1 MSFTREASRTDGL
14 ISTGSKERF
23 HARCRESQSVLV
35 SSFVAAILLAPAV
48 VSAQSAFSGIV
59 RDTSG
64 AVLPGVTVEA
74 SSPVLIEKTRAAVT
88 DGEGRYTITDL
99 RPGTYVV
106 VFTLTGFNTFRRDGL
121 ELPTN
126 FTMQINADM
135 RVGSLEESIT
145 VTGDAP
151 IVDVQSTQRT
161 QVLNRELLDALPSA
175 RNYSGLAALMPGVRM
190 SNTDVGGNQQ
200 MEQIYMTVHG
210 SRQTDTTVQVDGL
223 QLNSLMND
231 GQVQAYYSD
240 AANAEVSYQTSGIG
254 ADTSGGGVRINMIPK
269 EGGNRISG
277 SAFAGGT
284 NGKWQGNN
292 VGPDLVAR
300 GLTVGEKVDHIS
312 DYNFAIGGPF
322 KQDKL
327 WYFTTFR
334 RIATNELVAN
344 NFFKS
349 GEQGMEDQW
358 IYNMLFRTDLAD
370 DAEEQAD
377 RVLRSLPEVQRPR
390 DGRADR
396 SGNGGGTSRLAAR
409 DLLHRPGEVHV
420 DGHQPAAPR
429 GGLLHQHRVPLHR
442 LPARHSEGSRSAGLV
457 HHDRQGRNHEPRHG
471 DQSRHRLPYAALG
484 RPH

>member
-1 MSFTREASRTDGL
+1 MQGVAKVRAL
-14 ISTGSKERF
+14 II
-23 HARCRESQSVLV
+23 
-35 SSFVAAILLAPAV
+35 SSFVAATFVLAPAV

-99 RPGTYVV
+99 RPGTYAV

-126 FTMQINADM
+126 FNMQINADL

-151 IVDVQSTQRT
+151 VVDVQSTQRT
-161 QVLNRELLDALPSA
+161 QVLNRDLLDALPSA

-231 GQVQAYYSD
+231 GQVQAYFSD
-240 AANAEVSYQTSGIG
+240 AANAEVSYQTSGVG
-254 ADTSGGGVRINMIPK
+254 ADVSGGGVRINMIPK
-269 EGGNRISG
+269 EGGNRVSG

-284 NGKWQGNN
+284 NGSWQANN
-292 VGPDLVAR
+292 VSHELKAAGSP
-300 GLTVGEKVDHIS
+300 VGEKVDHIS
-312 DYNFAIGGPF
+312 DYNFAIGGPI

-327 WYFTTFR
+327 WYFTTLPPHRHQRAR
-334 RIATNELVAN
+334 R
-344 NFFKS
+344 
-349 GEQGMEDQW
+349 EQLLQGRHAGHGGSVDLQ
-358 IYNMLFRTDLAD
+358 RAVPPDLAD
-370 DAEEQAD
+370 DAQEQAHG
-377 RVLRSLPEVQRPR
+377 VLRPLSEVQGPR

-396 SGNGGGTSRLAAR
+396 SGNGGGAARLAAR
-409 DLLHRPGEVHV
+409 ELLHRPGEVHV
-420 DGHQPAAPR
+420 DRHQPPAPR
-429 GGLLHQHRVPLHR
+429 GGLLDQRRVPLHR
-442 LPARHSEGSRSAGLV
+442 LPAGRAEGPRQRRSGSRTIGKSEVIAPGVGDESRSAGYAYAAW
-457 HHDRQGRNHEPRHG
+457 DGRIDAG
-471 DQSRHRLPYAALG
+471 QRHRS
-484 RPH
+484 RRST